1 MFDTI
6 LDMENNYL
14 TILSQF
20 GIKSQEAQ
28 IYLACLKL
36 GQGTVSEIASE
47 SGVQRTFIYDLV
59 RDMVKNGILSE
70 VEIRGTLHYSAL
82 SIEKFK
88 VLQEE
93 KINRLESVMPEIKA
107 WVKTIGDKPRVQ
119 FFEGTQGI
127 QIALED
133 TLKQP
138 QNGTILAFATAEGY
152 YSQDQSFINSYLRRR
167 IKKGITVRAIG
178 PDIPVNREYLEKDKE
193 QLRETRLVDPKLY
206 PFTNE
211 IDIYQNKVAIMSL
224 QGELLSVIIE
234 SESVAKTLRSI
245 FELAW
250 KGAGVGN
257 P

>member
-6 LDMENNYL
+6 LDMENNYSA
-14 TILSQF
+14 IFAQF
-20 GIKSQEAQ
+20 GIKAQEAK
-28 IYLACLKL
+28 IYLACLKI
-36 GQGTVSEIASE
+36 GQATVSDIARE

-59 RDMVKNGILSE
+59 KNMVENGILSE

-82 SIEKFK
+82 SIDKFK
-88 VLQEE
+88 ALQEE
-93 KINRLESVMPEIKA
+93 KINRLESVMPEIRA
-107 WVKTIGDKPRVQ
+107 LVKTIGDKPRVQ
-119 FFEGTQGI
+119 FFEGAQGI

-138 QNGTILAFATAEGY
+138 QNGLILAFATAEGY
-152 YSQDQSFINSYLRRR
+152 YSQDQSFINSYLKRRV
-167 IKKGITVRAIG
+167 KKGIQVRAIG
-178 PDIPVNREYLEKDKE
+178 PDLPVNREYLEKDKE
-193 QLRETRLVDPKLY
+193 QLRETRLVDAKLY

-211 IDIYQNKVAIMSL
+211 IDIYENKVAIMSL

-250 KGAGVGN
+250 KGAEK
-257 P
+257 